1 MFPRAIWHGSV
12 LSFFESHTSAAR
24 SFVPVPA
31 LWILS
36 SWILPRPRMCAF
48 TALAPPLLTF
58 KRYIL
63 MKLHPYDE
71 GLGMGKKKQFL
82 GMDGNILPGRAT
94 PYSHRLGVGACF
106 FSFYCQAPPAFWFD
120 SFMRRWRTLSC
131 PPCRYCVKLMRKPAC
146 LRGEVF

>member
-1 MFPRAIWHGSV
+1 MFPRAIWHRSV
-12 LSFFESHTSAAR
+12 LSFFESHTSTAR

-48 TALAPPLLTF
+48 TALSPPPLTF
-58 KRYIL
+58 KRYNL

-71 GLGMGKKKQFL
+71 GLGMKKKAIF
-82 GMDGNILPGRAT
+82 GEGWEYSAWKSN
-94 PYSHRLGVGACF
+94 PYSHRLGVGACV
-106 FSFYCQAPPAFWFD
+106 FSFYFQAPPAFWFD
-120 SFMRRWRTLSC
+120 SFMCRWRTLYRL
-131 PPCRYCVKLMRKPAC
+131 PCRYCVKLMRKPVC

>member
-1 MFPRAIWHGSV
+1 MASIMFPRAIWHRSV

-24 SFVPVPA
+24 SFVLVPA

-48 TALAPPLLTF
+48 TALSPPPLTF
-58 KRYIL
+58 KRYNL

-71 GLGMGKKKQFL
+71 GLGMKKKQFL
-82 GMDGNILPGRAT
+82 GRDGNILPGRAT
-94 PYSHRLGVGACF
+94 LTVIVQVSER
-106 FSFYCQAPPAFWFD
+106 APPAFWFD
-120 SFMRRWRTLSC
+120 SFMCGWRTLSC
-131 PPCRYCVKLMRKPAC
+131 QPCRYCIKLMRKPGC